1 MFGKTVVKPNIQIW
15 HCVGSTI
22 TKFRLRFN
30 QYKSNIMLYG
40 EGRGNFKQEKL
51 IEHFYS
57 ENHNG
62 THKDINVKTIDF
74 LCP

>member
-1 MFGKTVVKPNIQIW
+1 MA
-15 HCVGSTI
+15 
-22 TKFRLRFN
+22 KFRLRFN
-30 QYKSNIMLYG
+30 QYKSNIKLYG

-51 IEHFYS
+51 IEYFYS

-62 THKDINVKTIDF
+62 THKDINVKIIDF